1 MNFESRGQE
10 ALSTRKLSLGH
21 RLEAMGFNEGHMALE
36 VIDVTPPVNT
46 AVDIILLYV
55 VFFYLWA
62 SSIIEFNSARLQFKE
77 KKKTQKLFPDH
88 ISNANS
94 SLT

>member
-21 RLEAMGFNEGHMALE
+21 WLEAMGFNEGHMALE

-62 SSIIEFNSARLQFKE
+62 SSIIEFNSVRLQFKE
-77 KKKTQKLFPDH
+77 KKNTKTIPRSYQQC
-88 ISNANS
+88 
-94 SLT
+94 

>member
-10 ALSTRKLSLGH
+10 ALSTRELSLGH
-21 RLEAMGFNEGHMALE
+21 WLEAMGFNEGHMALE

-62 SSIIEFNSARLQFKE
+62 SSIIEFNSVRLQFKE
-77 KKKTQKLFPDH
+77 KKNTKTIPRSYQQC
-88 ISNANS
+88 
-94 SLT
+94 